1 MPLSQQDLLCA
12 IQLEGLE
19 NPSVTI
25 SANNEIIRQKINVGD
40 NPMMSTPFQKV
51 LEIDAIIQNGE
62 VSRDSLVFDNNAP
75 AATSVT
81 MTYEFSYNRSLN
93 VGDKVEILLPYWSTS
108 GATVT
113 SDCNNAQF
121 TVSK

>member
-1 MPLSQQDLLCA
+1 MPNHSRISCT

-25 SANNEIIRQKINVGD
+25 SADNEIIRQKINVGD

-81 MTYEFSYNRSLN
+81 MTYEFSYNRQLN
-93 VGDKVEILLPYWSTS
+93 DGDKVEILLPYWSIS
-108 GATVT
+108 GATAT
-113 SDCNNAQF
+113 SDC
-121 TVSK
+121 TMLHLL